1 MELLMNIVDGQLH
14 ANQIGPHWQ
23 TADLETTLNATVVA
37 MDAVGVHA
45 AVLDEFTG
53 LDDNYHMLPGSYHA
67 NGAWRP
73 ERPFSELAAATYP
86 DRFVW
91 LTRVDPHDPD
101 LEEQVA
107 GVHAK
112 PGCAGIRVHAGFD
125 GGVWR
130 DPSFLQGGY
139 NDLFA
144 ACEARRV
151 PVFIMITPRLDTL
164 EPYLK
169 RFPELPFI
177 IDHIGVSWPAADASP
192 TERYARLDP
201 VRALSQYGNAY
212 LKWSHVE
219 RLAAEPYPYPD
230 LMPHFRKVVD
240 AFGAERILWASDH
253 TQAVKSGLSPHPAPY
268 SHSLHYL
275 LDSDVFSAAE
285 KEWLLGRTVRT
296 VLNWQH

>member
-1 MELLMNIVDGQLH
+1 MEIVDGQLH
-14 ANQIGPHWQ
+14 ANQIGPNWQ
-23 TADLETTLNATVVA
+23 EVGLDVTLDATVVA

-45 AVLDEFTG
+45 AVIDEFTG
-53 LDDNYHMLPGSYHA
+53 LDNEYHMIPGHYHA
-67 NGAWRP
+67 SGAWRP
-73 ERPFSELAAATYP
+73 ERPFSELAAAKYP

-91 LTRVDPHDPD
+91 LTRVDPKDPD
-101 LEEQVA
+101 LKELVS
-107 GVHAK
+107 GLHSK

-130 DPSFLQGGY
+130 DPSFLEGGY

-144 ACEARRV
+144 ACEAHQV

-169 RFPELPFI
+169 RFPEVPFI
-177 IDHIGVSWPAADASP
+177 IDHIGISWPAADASP
-192 TERYARLDP
+192 TERYSRLDP

-219 RLAAEPYPYPD
+219 RLAAGPYPYPD

-240 AFGAERILWASDH
+240 AFGPERVLWASDH
-253 TQAVKSGLSPHPAPY
+253 TQAVKEHLSPHPAPY

-275 LDSDVFSAAE
+275 RDSNVFSDAE
-285 KEWLLGRTVRT
+285 KEWLLGRTVRS
-296 VLNWQH
+296 VLRWQR

>member
-1 MELLMNIVDGQLH
+1 MEILDGQLH
-14 ANQIGPHWQ
+14 ANQIGPNWQ
-23 TADLETTLNATVVA
+23 TADLETTLTATVVA
-37 MDAVGVHA
+37 MDAVGVHG

-53 LDDNYHMLPGSYHA
+53 LDEAFHMEPGRYHP

-91 LTRVDPHDPD
+91 LTRVEHSDPD
-101 LEEQVA
+101 LKELVA
-107 GVHAK
+107 SVLSK
-112 PGCAGIRVHAGFD
+112 PGCAGIRVHGGFD
-125 GGVWR
+125 GCVWR
-130 DPSFLQGGY
+130 DPAFLEGGY

-144 ACEARRV
+144 ACEANHV
-151 PVFIMITPRLDTL
+151 PVFIMITPRLDAL

-169 RFPELPFI
+169 RFPDVPFI
-177 IDHIGVSWPAADASP
+177 IDHIGISWPEAAASP
-192 TERYARLDP
+192 TERYRRLDP

-219 RLAAEPYPYPD
+219 RLAADPYPYPD
-230 LMPHFRKVVD
+230 LMPHFRNVVD
-240 AFGAERILWASDH
+240 ALGPERILWASDH
-253 TQAVKSGLSPHPAPY
+253 TQAVKPGLSPHPAPY

-275 LDSDVFSAAE
+275 RDSAEFSAAE

-296 VLNWQH
+296 VLNWHG